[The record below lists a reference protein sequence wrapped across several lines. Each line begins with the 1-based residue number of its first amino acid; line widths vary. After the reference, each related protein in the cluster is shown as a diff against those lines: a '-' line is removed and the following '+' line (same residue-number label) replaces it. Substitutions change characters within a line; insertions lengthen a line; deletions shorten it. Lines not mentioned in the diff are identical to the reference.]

1 MARQLN
7 KKQKEILDRFKNINS
22 IDDLPSEVYFD
33 IMELNDYE
41 CVYQDVDRYLFEN
54 TEKGKLNGILVN
66 HVGSGAHWIF
76 IHVSLG
82 VTWNFGK

>member
-22 IDDLPSEVYFD
+22 IDDLPSQVYFD

-41 CVYQDVDRYLFEN
+41 CVYQDVD
-54 TEKGKLNGILVN
+54 
-66 HVGSGAHWIF
+66 
-76 IHVSLG
+76 
-82 VTWNFGK
+82 